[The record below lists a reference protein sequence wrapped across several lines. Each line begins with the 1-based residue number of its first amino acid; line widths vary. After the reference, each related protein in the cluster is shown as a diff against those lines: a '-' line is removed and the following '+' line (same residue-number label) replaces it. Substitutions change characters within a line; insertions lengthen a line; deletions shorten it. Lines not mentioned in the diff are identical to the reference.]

1 MTQDKNNERDSAS
14 YLLTCVLHLEQAID
28 ALEDAVKDA
37 SKADELE
44 GTSTAEQCKL
54 ALSFA
59 KTAKNAIVATYNGLS
74 IVE

>member
-37 SKADELE
+37 GKADELE

-59 KTAKNAIVATYNGLS
+59 KTAKDAVTATYDS
-74 IVE
+74 FPFVE